1 MDLRMMVSL
10 QIIILM
16 VQVDTPGVT
25 AEFSPENGDITKCTA
40 TEFSRGR
47 MAEFIL
53 EITSMTKNMVL
64 GNSYGPMEKFTR
76 ANGEMVSNMVKDSFK
91 HLMNVLCAEVN
102 GVKAGE
108 LLGLMIKIKSNV
120 TNHNMLFYQIK
131 MESFLN
137 CRPTLPKMKKSKIH
151 QSMTI

>member
-120 TNHNMLFYQIK
+120 IIICYFIK
-131 MESFLN
+131 
-137 CRPTLPKMKKSKIH
+137 
-151 QSMTI
+151 